1 MTTSLL
7 DRILEIERGTNHS
20 VTRYVVNAIRPDHQ
34 ALWDYSTKTLTL
46 EKYGV
51 KYVDCSYG

>member
-1 MTTSLL
+1 VTTSLL
-7 DRILEIERGTNHS
+7 DRTLEIERGTNHS
-20 VTRYVVNAIRPDHQ
+20 TTRYVVNAIRPDHQ

-51 KYVDCSYG
+51 K